1 MEPNIYT
8 LMASLEENHWW
19 FAARRAI
26 AERIIEQLGLPPDAS
41 ILDAGCGTGG
51 NLAMLS
57 RHGRVHAMELDDQA
71 RQIANAKG
79 IARVLSGRLPDE
91 VPYPQGQF
99 DLIALLDVLEHVED
113 DRNTVRALAS
123 LLKPGGYLLISV
135 PAFPFLWSAH
145 DEVHHHKRR
154 YVAGG
159 LRSLL
164 DNAGLEVTYASYFN
178 TVLFPLIFGARQLGK
193 LRSRKPG
200 SGDLTM
206 PHPFIN
212 RLLRAVFSS
221 ERCVLGRWSLPFGV
235 SALAVARKGDRQSC

>member
-1 MEPNIYT
+1 MEPSIYA
-8 LMASLEENHWW
+8 LMATLEANHWW

-26 AERIIEQLGLPPDAS
+26 AENIIRQLRLPPDAK

-57 RHGRVHAMELDDQA
+57 RYGQVHAMELDDQA
-71 RQIANAKG
+71 RQMANAKG
-79 IARVLSGRLPDE
+79 IAEVLSGRLPDE
-91 VPYPQGQF
+91 VPYQQEQF

-113 DRNTVRALAS
+113 DRNTLGVLGS

-135 PAFPFLWSAH
+135 PAFPFLWSTH

-154 YVAGG
+154 YFLGELKG
-159 LRSLL
+159 KLE
-164 DNAGLEVTYASYFN
+164 NAGLEIRYASYFN

-193 LRSRKPG
+193 LRANKRE
-200 SGDLTM
+200 SGDLIM

-212 RLLRAVFSS
+212 RLLFAIFSS
-221 ERCVLGRWSLPFGV
+221 ERFVLGRWPLPFGV
-235 SALAVARKGDRQSC
+235 SAMAIARRGN

>member
-1 MEPNIYT
+1 MEPSIYT

-26 AERIIEQLGLPPDAS
+26 AESIVRRLRLPPGAR

-57 RHGRVHAMELDDQA
+57 RYGRVDAMELDDQA
-71 RQIANAKG
+71 RQMAKAKG
-79 IARVLSGRLPDE
+79 FAQVLSGELPNK

-99 DLIALLDVLEHVED
+99 DLVALLDVLEHVED
-113 DRNTVRALAS
+113 DCGTLEVLVS
-123 LLKPGGYLLISV
+123 LLKPGGCLLISV

-154 YVAGG
+154 YFLGG
-159 LRSLL
+159 LKSKLE
-164 DNAGLEVTYASYFN
+164 NAGLEVAYASYFN
-178 TVLFPLIFGARQLGK
+178 TILFPLIFGARLLGK
-193 LRSRKPG
+193 LRAGKRE

-206 PHPFIN
+206 PGPWIN
-212 RLLRAVFSS
+212 RLLFTFFSS
-221 ERCVLGRWSLPFGV
+221 ERFVLGRWSLPFGV
-235 SALAVARKGDRQSC
+235 SAMAIARKGNR

>member
-1 MEPNIYT
+1 MEPSIYT
-8 LMASLEENHWW
+8 LMASLEASHWW

-26 AERIIEQLGLPPDAS
+26 AENIIRQLRLPPDAN

-57 RHGRVHAMELDDQA
+57 RYGQIHAMELDDQA
-71 RQIANAKG
+71 RQMANAKG

-91 VPYPQGQF
+91 VPYQQEQF
-99 DLIALLDVLEHVED
+99 DLITLLDVLEHVED
-113 DRNTVRALAS
+113 DRNTLGVLGS

-135 PAFPFLWSAH
+135 PAFPFLWSTH

-154 YVAGG
+154 YFLGE
-159 LRSLL
+159 LKSKLE
-164 DNAGLEVTYASYFN
+164 NAGLEITYASYFN

-193 LRSRKPG
+193 LRTNERE

-212 RLLRAVFSS
+212 RLLFAVFSS
-221 ERCVLGRWSLPFGV
+221 ERFVLGRWPLPFGV
-235 SALAVARKGDRQSC
+235 SAMAIARKGNR

>member
-26 AERIIEQLGLPPDAS
+26 AENIIRRLRLPPDAS

-51 NLAMLS
+51 NLSMLS
-57 RHGRVHAMELDDQA
+57 RYGHVHAMELDDHA
-71 RQIANAKG
+71 RQMANTKG

-91 VPYPQGQF
+91 VPYQQEQF
-99 DLIALLDVLEHVED
+99 DLIALFDVLEHVED
-113 DRNTVRALAS
+113 DRNTLKVLGS

-135 PAFPFLWSAH
+135 PAFPFLWSKH

-154 YVAGG
+154 YFLGE
-159 LRSLL
+159 LKSKLE
-164 DNAGLEVTYASYFN
+164 NAGIEIAYSSYFN
-178 TVLFPLIFGARQLGK
+178 TILFPLIFGARQLGK
-193 LRSRKPG
+193 LHTNKQE

-206 PHPFIN
+206 PHPLIN
-212 RLLRAVFSS
+212 WLLFMVFSS
-221 ERCVLGRWSLPFGV
+221 ERFVLGRWPLPFGV
-235 SALAVARKGDRQSC
+235 SAMAIARKENR

>member
-1 MEPNIYT
+1 MEPSIYT
-8 LMASLEENHWW
+8 LMASLEASHWW

-26 AERIIEQLGLPPDAS
+26 AEKIIKQLDLPPDTK

-57 RHGRVHAMELDDQA
+57 RYGQVHAMELDDQA
-71 RQIANAKG
+71 RQMANAKG
-79 IARVLSGRLPDE
+79 FAQVLSGRLPDE
-91 VPYPQGQF
+91 VPYQQEQF

-113 DRNTVRALAS
+113 DRNTLEVLGS

-135 PAFPFLWSAH
+135 PAFPFLWSTH

-154 YVAGG
+154 YFLGE
-159 LRSLL
+159 LKSKLE
-164 DNAGLEVTYASYFN
+164 NAGLEVGYASYFN
-178 TVLFPLIFGARQLGK
+178 TILFPLIFGARQFGK
-193 LRSRKPG
+193 LLTNKRE

-212 RLLRAVFSS
+212 RLLFAIFSS
-221 ERCVLGRWSLPFGV
+221 ERFVLGRWSLPFGV
-235 SALAVARKGDRQSC
+235 SAMAIARKGIR